1 MWLVCQDMEGQ
12 LFVQSKIER
21 EHELLF
27 CVLCDW
33 GIYTPSYVVK
43 SFATEQQAENY
54 VLEMFEIDLLINKT
68 IQ

>member
-1 MWLVCQDMEGQ
+1 MWLVCQSRDGH
-12 LFVQSKIER
+12 LFIQSRMER
-21 EHELLF
+21 EMMLSILTEF
-27 CVLCDW
+27 ENGV
-33 GIYTPSYVVK
+33 PSYVIK